1 MMDCDPGR
9 VMQIICAAGAPLEDG
24 RNTMS
29 QDATTSSPQ
38 MGLTGQGAG
47 EKPRG
52 NVRYGIWLIS
62 FLTFFVAY
70 LDRANV
76 SVLIADRHYTQAL
89 GITGDKGLQGLL
101 MTAFLLSYGLASF
114 FIGPIID
121 RIGPRKVLIYNLIFW
136 AVLMVAMG
144 SYASLYVHL
153 ACRSL
158 LGLTEAMAAPV
169 CSKLIHTWFPSR
181 ERSKANGAWFV
192 GLQLSLL
199 VGIPL
204 VTLVVASFGWRISFI
219 SLAVLNVIPVFACV
233 ALVYDTIAQHPRVS
247 KEEMEYIE
255 SGKVRQEHSHA
266 AVTSYRFLFK
276 RVFWLAAIVYGMNLA
291 GFWGLLSW
299 LPTYLRITHGFSWGL
314 TGSLSAVPYVI
325 NTACLLVFTPLMD
338 KYNSRAAFTSPAC
351 ALLVVLMLLISI
363 TGNPIMAVVFIAG
376 YMGCITVA
384 NCSLFPILQNATDS
398 NEVATAVGF
407 FTGIAYVFSSAFPYI
422 MGAIYKRTGTLT
434 ASFYLFVAIGI
445 VSFLATVPMYKR
457 RL

>member
-1 MMDCDPGR
+1 
-9 VMQIICAAGAPLEDG
+9 
-24 RNTMS
+24 MS
-29 QDATTSSPQ
+29 HDAATTDSQ
-38 MGLTGQGAG
+38 VGLTGRGG
-47 EKPRG
+47 GVDKPSG

-76 SVLIADRHYTQAL
+76 SVLIADRHYTQVL
-89 GITGDKGLQGLL
+89 GITGDKSLQGLL

-136 AVLMVAMG
+136 AVLMLVMAA
-144 SYASLYVHL
+144 SASLYVHL
-153 ACRSL
+153 VCRAL

-169 CSKLIHTWFPSR
+169 CSKLIHTWFPAW

-192 GLQLSLL
+192 GLQASLL

-204 VTLVVASFGWRISFI
+204 VTWVVASFGWRASFVC
-219 SLAVLNVIPVFACV
+219 LAVLNIIPVFACL

-247 KEEMEYIE
+247 KEEKEYIE
-255 SGKVRQEHSHA
+255 SAKAGQEHSHGT
-266 AVTSYRFLFK
+266 VTSYRFLFK

-299 LPTYLRITHGFSWGL
+299 LPTYLRITHGFSWRM
-314 TGSLSAVPYVI
+314 TGSLSAVPYMVNI
-325 NTACLLVFTPLMD
+325 VCLLVFTPLMD
-338 KYNSRAAFTSPAC
+338 KYNCRAVFTAPAC
-351 ALLVVLMLLISI
+351 ALLVILMLLI
-363 TGNPIMAVVFIAG
+363 TVTVNPIVAVVLIAG

-398 NEVATAVGF
+398 NEVATAVGC
-407 FTGIAYVFSSAFPYI
+407 FTGIAYVFSSAFPYL
-422 MGAIYKRTGTLT
+422 MGAIYKHTGTLT

-445 VSFLATVPMYKR
+445 VSFLATVPMYKS